1 MIDALVRMALR
12 YRLGVIA
19 ALVLLVGFG
28 SYAFSRLPIEAYP
41 DVADTWV
48 QVITQWPGH
57 ASEEVER
64 QVSLPVEL
72 EMNGVPHM
80 TQLRSTSIFGLSVVT
95 LIFEDGT
102 DSYFARQ
109 QVVERLA
116 DVKMPKDA
124 ETGLGPLS
132 SPIGEVYRFVLRGH
146 GVDLSELKAI
156 EDWTVERQLRS
167 VPGVASVVSFG
178 GTTKQYQVMVKP
190 ERLSA
195 HRLTLD
201 DVVEALEKSNRNAG
215 GGFIEVGPQAVNVR
229 GVGLIKTPEEILSVA
244 VRTEEDGTPV
254 LIRDVADVQI
264 GHAPRLGI
272 VGLGNDDD
280 VVQGIVLMRKG
291 EQAGEVLER
300 VRAKVTEV
308 NADGTLPAGV
318 RIEPYHDRSHL
329 IGTTTRTVLRNM
341 TEGIVLVTVIL
352 FVFLGNIRSAA
363 LVALTIPLSLLFA
376 FICMNAV
383 KVPANLLSIGA
394 VDFGMIVEGAV
405 FMVENIYRQLA
416 ERWERGEKPNT
427 LNVIRSAAQEVARPM
442 FFSVLIIVCA
452 YLPIFTLERVE
463 GKLFRP
469 MALTV
474 TFALAGSLL
483 LALTAAPVLS
493 SYMLRNRVV
502 EKDNPLLRW
511 RKTLYVSVL
520 RRAIAWRW
528 AVLAAAL
535 TLALGSVLLAR
546 RVGSEF
552 LPHLDEGAIWVRA
565 SMPANISLSEARDL
579 VPQIRRALMEFPE
592 ATVVASQTGRPDDG
606 TDPTGFYN
614 AEFFVQLKDHTEWR
628 PETKGRKDQLI
639 SMMARRL
646 DQFPGIAFGFSQ
658 PISDNVEE
666 ATSGVKGQLAIK
678 IYGPDL
684 EKLDE
689 LASAIGAQV
698 KDVPGVADFGIFR
711 ELGQTNLAIEV
722 DRGKASQFGVDVG
735 HVQDVLEAG
744 VGGRAVTQVIEGERR
759 FDLVV
764 RMAESARD
772 DIESL
777 RRLLVGNRQGHLIP
791 LGQLATLRYVS
802 GASRI
807 YRENNSRYIALK
819 FSVRDRDLGSTVD
832 EAQKRV
838 SRAINAPDLYKIVW
852 SGEFES
858 QRRANKRLAII
869 VPLTLAGITLLLV
882 IALRSTRDAIVVLV
896 NVLLTSPVG
905 GILALVLTGTNFSV
919 SSGVGFLALFGTS
932 MQTGVIMASYFAQL
946 RKEGLSPDDAVITGS
961 QVRVRPVLMTGLA
974 ATIGLL
980 PAALSHAIGSDSQRP
995 LAIVIVGGLLGSS
1008 LLSLIVLP
1016 VLYRT
1021 ILSFWPDRPSPDSEP
1036 AQPTEE
1042 GTCHPIPSSDAR
1054 AS

>member
-1 MIDALVRMALR
+1 MIDSLVRLALR
-12 YRLGVIA
+12 YRVAVLALLAVLIA
-19 ALVLLVGFG
+19 YGG
-28 SYAFSRLPIEAYP
+28 YAFTKLPIEAYP

-64 QVSLPVEL
+64 QVSLPIEL
-72 EMNGVPHM
+72 QMNGVPHM
-80 TQLRSTSIFGLSVVT
+80 TSLRSTSIFGLSVVT

-109 QVVERLA
+109 QVVER
-116 DVKMPKDA
+116 MGDA
-124 ETGLGPLS
+124 KLPQGVEPDLGPLA
-132 SPIGEVYRFVLRGH
+132 SPVGEVYRFVLVGT
-146 GVDLSELKAI
+146 GLDSSELKAI
-156 EDWTVERQLRS
+156 EEWTVERQLRS
-167 VPGVASVVSFG
+167 VPGVAAVVSFG
-178 GTTKQYQVMVKP
+178 GTTKQYQVLVKP
-190 ERLSA
+190 ERLAA
-195 HRLTLD
+195 HHLTLD
-201 DVVEALEKSNRNAG
+201 DIVETLEKSNRNAG

-229 GVGLIKTPEEILSVA
+229 GVGLIKTPEEILSIA
-244 VRTEEDGTPV
+244 VRTEGDGTPV
-254 LIRDVADVQI
+254 LIRDVAEVRI

-272 VGLGNDDD
+272 VGLGEQDD
-280 VVQGIVLMRKG
+280 VVQGLVLMRKG

-300 VRAKVTEV
+300 VRDKVAEL
-308 NADGTLPAGV
+308 NSGGTLPHGV
-318 RIEPYHDRSHL
+318 FIRAFHDRSNL
-329 IGTTTRTVLRNM
+329 IATTTRTVLRNL
-341 TEGIVLVTVIL
+341 TEGIVLVMVIL
-352 FVFLGNIRSAA
+352 FVFLGNVRSAV

-394 VDFGMIVEGAV
+394 VDFGMIVEGSV

-416 ERWERGEKPNT
+416 EHWEKGDKPEI
-427 LNVIRSAAQEVARPM
+427 LRVIRHAAQEVARPM

-493 SYMLRNRVV
+493 SYLLRSRVV

-520 RRAIAWRW
+520 RTAIRWRYVVVAAAIA
-528 AVLAAAL
+528 LAA
-535 TLALGSVLLAR
+535 GSILLSR
-546 RVGSEF
+546 KVGSEF
-552 LPHLDEGAIWVRA
+552 LPHLDEGAVWVRA
-565 SMPANISLSEARDL
+565 SMPANISLTESREL
-579 VPQIRRALMEFPE
+579 VPKIRRALMEFPE
-592 ATVVASQTGRPDDG
+592 ATIVSSQTGRPDDG

-614 AEFFVQLKDHTEWR
+614 AEFFVQLRDHNEWR
-628 PETKGRKDQLI
+628 KETGGRKEHLVG
-639 SMMARRL
+639 MMAERL
-646 DQFPGIAFGFSQ
+646 SQFPGIAFGFSQ

-689 LASAIGAQV
+689 LALQIGAAV
-698 KDVPGVADFGIFR
+698 NDVRGVADFGILR

-722 DRGKASQFGVDVG
+722 DRSKAAQFSVDVG
-735 HVQDVLEAG
+735 HVQDVVEAG
-744 VGGRAVTQVIEGERR
+744 VGGRVVTQVLEGERR

-772 DIESL
+772 DIDSL
-777 RRLLVGNRQGHLIP
+777 RRLQVGNNKGHLIP

-819 FSVRDRDLGSTVD
+819 FSVRDRDLGSTVA
-832 EAQKRV
+832 EAQARV
-838 SRAINAPDLYKIVW
+838 AAAVKVPDLYKVVW

-869 VPLTLAGITLLLV
+869 VPLTLAGITALLIL
-882 IALRSTRDAIVVLV
+882 ALRSVRDAIVVLI

-905 GILALVLTGTNFSV
+905 GILALYLTGTNFSV
-919 SSGVGFLALFGTS
+919 SAGVGFLALFGTS
-932 MQTGVIMASYFAQL
+932 MQTGVILTSYFGQL
-946 RKEGLSPDDAVITGS
+946 RTEGVALDEAIILGS
-961 QVRVRPVLMTGLA
+961 QVRLRPVLMTGLA

-980 PAALSHAIGSDSQRP
+980 PAALSRAIGSDSQRP

-1016 VLYRT
+1016 VLYRMF
-1021 ILSFWPDRPSPDSEP
+1021 LQFWPDPRPTAANAAAANALPDSSL
-1036 AQPTEE
+1036 QP
-1042 GTCHPIPSSDAR
+1042 
-1054 AS
+1054 